1 MTTGLR
7 AQLGTLNSMYPLKQY
22 FHQYAL
28 DCQDSA
34 YTKTGDINPEL
45 VSIYKANADAARKTN
60 YDHIV
65 SNWNKWVDP
74 YR

>member
-7 AQLGTLNSMYPLKQY
+7 AQLGTLNGMYPLKSY

-28 DCQDSA
+28 DCQDTA
-34 YTKTGDINPEL
+34 YDKYGDIIPGLEG
-45 VSIYKANADAARKTN
+45 IYKLNADAARQSN

-65 SNWNKWVDP
+65 SNWNKWVEP
-74 YR
+74 YK